1 MERDLEIIYKAAN
14 AQQAAILKN
23 ILSDEGIESTVTNI
37 ALMNAGG
44 EVPLGWSSA
53 PCILVR
59 RDDMQQAREIA
70 EQFDRDLASSAHS
83 RPMQEDDAIEDVED
97 VDDFERETTW
107 PPCPECGEPRR
118 GQCPNCGAFD
128 AYFSP
133 AEYMVMDR
141 QTHGAPGSATDSFEV
156 ESPED
161 LYMCSV
167 CDQAILPEP
176 LRYCS
181 ACHHDFGD
189 GLELEDESDSQETN
203 SRVLLVVGILAALA
217 IAGVVYTFVI
227 TR

>member
-59 RDDMQQAREIA
+59 HEDVESARSIA
-70 EQFDRDLASSAHS
+70 EQFDRDLATSARTPAIDDS
-83 RPMQEDDAIEDVED
+83 QETPDEDE
-97 VDDFERETTW
+97 FARETTW
-107 PPCPECGEPRR
+107 PPCPECHEPRR
-118 GQCPNCGAFD
+118 GQCPHCGAFD

-133 AEYMVMDR
+133 AEYIVSDR
-141 QTHGAPGSATDSFEV
+141 QTHQVPGAAAESFEV
-156 ESPED
+156 ESPENH
-161 LYMCSV
+161 YMCSV
-167 CDQAILPEP
+167 CDHAVVPVP

-181 ACHHDFGD
+181 ACHHDFGE
-189 GLELEDESDSQETN
+189 GLEFDAEPTSETN
-203 SRVLLVVGILAALA
+203 QRVVLVFAILAGLAIVGI
-217 IAGVVYTFVI
+217 VYTWWI